1 MSDHCQDLVAKADK
15 DRFLACLFAPAEARP
30 HLFALYAFNVEIAR
44 IRETV
49 SEPQIGLV
57 RQQWWLDTLDGIYA
71 GRTPDHPVAQALVSA
86 VAKGDLPKHALQN
99 LVIAREFDLYDDPM
113 PSLADLEGYL
123 GETSSS
129 LIQMAALILGKGAPE
144 AAGLAGV
151 AFGLAGVLRLKKSRY
166 LPRDMVQDLV
176 AKLARKPESYDA
188 SRPVS
193 TWVFSVAKNMCKNA
207 YRHNEVV
214 RAAANHMRYE
224 PDRVEAL
231 DGVGVDH
238 DLFRDRLSMELDR
251 IDPDHKAT
259 FVMRY
264 HEDMAIKEIAAA
276 FGCSEGT
283 VKSRLFYTLKK
294 LAERMKE
301 FDPNALHHGKA

>member
-44 IRETV
+44 IRETA

-166 LPRDMVQDLV
+166 LPRDMVQDLGEKQTIAQLCAHASRRLEEAQV
-176 AKLARKPESYDA
+176 LQGTIPESA
-188 SRPVS
+188 MPAFLPVS
-193 TWVFSVAKNMCKNA
+193 LTRLYLS
-207 YRHNEVV
+207 RIERGGTLEVTQF
-214 RAAANHMRYE
+214 RRQITLWWAARNNR
-224 PDRVEAL
+224 
-231 DGVGVDH
+231 
-238 DLFRDRLSMELDR
+238 F
-251 IDPDHKAT
+251 
-259 FVMRY
+259 
-264 HEDMAIKEIAAA
+264 
-276 FGCSEGT
+276 
-283 VKSRLFYTLKK
+283 
-294 LAERMKE
+294 
-301 FDPNALHHGKA
+301 

>member
-44 IRETV
+44 IRETA

-166 LPRDMVQDLV
+166 LPRVMVQDIGEKQTIAQLCAHASRRLEEAQV
-176 AKLARKPESYDA
+176 LQGTIPESA
-188 SRPVS
+188 MPAFLPVS
-193 TWVFSVAKNMCKNA
+193 LTRLYLS
-207 YRHNEVV
+207 RIERGGTLEVTQF
-214 RAAANHMRYE
+214 RRQITLWWAARNNR
-224 PDRVEAL
+224 
-231 DGVGVDH
+231 
-238 DLFRDRLSMELDR
+238 F
-251 IDPDHKAT
+251 
-259 FVMRY
+259 
-264 HEDMAIKEIAAA
+264 
-276 FGCSEGT
+276 
-283 VKSRLFYTLKK
+283 
-294 LAERMKE
+294 
-301 FDPNALHHGKA
+301 

>member
-44 IRETV
+44 ICETA

-166 LPRDMVQDLV
+166 LPRVMVQDLGEKQTIAQLCAHASRRLEEAQV
-176 AKLARKPESYDA
+176 LQGTIPESA
-188 SRPVS
+188 MPAFLPVS
-193 TWVFSVAKNMCKNA
+193 LTRLYLS
-207 YRHNEVV
+207 RIERGGTLEVTQF
-214 RAAANHMRYE
+214 RRQITLWWAARNNR
-224 PDRVEAL
+224 
-231 DGVGVDH
+231 
-238 DLFRDRLSMELDR
+238 F
-251 IDPDHKAT
+251 
-259 FVMRY
+259 
-264 HEDMAIKEIAAA
+264 
-276 FGCSEGT
+276 
-283 VKSRLFYTLKK
+283 
-294 LAERMKE
+294 
-301 FDPNALHHGKA
+301 

>member
-1 MSDHCQDLVAKADK
+1 MSDHCQDLVSKADK
-15 DRFLACLFAPAEARP
+15 DRFLSCLFAPQDARP

-166 LPRDMVQDLV
+166 LPRVMVQDLGEKQTIAQLCAHASRRLEEAQV
-176 AKLARKPESYDA
+176 LQGTIPESA
-188 SRPVS
+188 MPAFLPVS
-193 TWVFSVAKNMCKNA
+193 LTRLYLS
-207 YRHNEVV
+207 RIERGGTLEVTQFRRQITLW
-214 RAAANHMRYE
+214 RAARNNR
-224 PDRVEAL
+224 
-231 DGVGVDH
+231 
-238 DLFRDRLSMELDR
+238 F
-251 IDPDHKAT
+251 
-259 FVMRY
+259 
-264 HEDMAIKEIAAA
+264 
-276 FGCSEGT
+276 
-283 VKSRLFYTLKK
+283 
-294 LAERMKE
+294 
-301 FDPNALHHGKA
+301 